1 MYNAPLLMD
10 LLFFVQEAGGTP
22 PAGGGAQA
30 PAGGGIGPMMIPLV
44 LMFVVMY
51 FLMIRPQ
58 SKQRKEREL
67 MISNLK
73 KNDHVQTS
81 AGIYGIIKQVK
92 PEDPYLVL
100 CIDERKDVC
109 IRVSKSSIVSLEKA
123 SGAPADAE
131 PKAET
136 TEKKS

>member
-1 MYNAPLLMD
+1 MD
-10 LLFFVQEAGGTP
+10 MLFFLQDAG
-22 PAGGGAQA
+22 AGAA
-30 PAGGGIGPMMIPLV
+30 PAGGAQPAGPGLGGMMIPLV

-58 SKQRKEREL
+58 NKERKKREE
-67 MISNLK
+67 MIANIK
-73 KNDHVQTS
+73 KNDHVLTS
-81 AGIYGIIKQVK
+81 AGIYGIVKQVT
-92 PEDPYLVL
+92 DQDITL

-109 IRVSKSSIVSLEKA
+109 IRVSKASIGSLVKA
-123 SGAPADAE
+123 SGAPAEE

>member
-1 MYNAPLLMD
+1 MD
-10 LLFFVQEAGGTP
+10 MLFFLQDAGAS
-22 PAGGGAQA
+22 AGAA
-30 PAGGGIGPMMIPLV
+30 PAGGAQPAGPGLGGMMIPLV

-58 SKQRKEREL
+58 SKERKKREE
-67 MISNLK
+67 MISGLK
-73 KNDHVQTS
+73 KNDHVLTS
-81 AGIYGIIKQVK
+81 AGIYGIVKQVN
-92 PEDPYLVL
+92 DQDLTL

-109 IRVSKSSIVSLEKA
+109 IRVSKASIASLVKS
-123 SGAPADAE
+123 SGAPAEE

>member
-1 MYNAPLLMD
+1 MD
-10 LLFFVQEAGGTP
+10 MLFFLQDAGSAP
-22 PAGGGAQA
+22 PPTVGGQPSGGGL
-30 PAGGGIGPMMIPLV
+30 GPMMIPLV

-58 SKQRKEREL
+58 NKQRKQREA

-92 PEDPYLVL
+92 PEDPYLIL

-109 IRVSKSSIVSLEKA
+109 IRVAKSSIVSLEKA

>member
-1 MYNAPLLMD
+1 MD
-10 LLFFVQEAGGTP
+10 MLFFLQDA
-22 PAGGGAQA
+22 AA
-30 PAGGGIGPMMIPLV
+30 PAAGAPQQQPGGFLTMLPMFA

-58 SKQRKEREL
+58 NKERKKREE
-67 MISNLK
+67 MIANIK
-73 KNDHVQTS
+73 KNDHVLTS
-81 AGIYGIIKQVK
+81 AGIYGIVKQVT
-92 PEDPYLVL
+92 DQDITL

-109 IRVSKSSIVSLEKA
+109 IRVSKASIGSLVKA
-123 SGAPADAE
+123 SGAPAEE